1 MRILVPEK
9 WEMNKVSPM
18 IVWALHMLWSLADF
32 LDEETELRIQG
43 DKRSQCLQ
51 DRVPE
56 RREM

>member
-1 MRILVPEK
+1 
-9 WEMNKVSPM
+9 
-18 IVWALHMLWSLADF
+18 MLWSLADF
-32 LDEETELRIQG
+32 SDEETELRIQG